1 MSTNQ
6 LQERRGDSRWERHQ
20 ALPLGPRLVVLVG

>member
-6 LQERRGDSRWERHQ
+6 LQERRGDRWERHQ